1 MNKYA
6 IPQADPENIYSFT
19 DKFGDTLNVVPD
31 GEGGILFEI
40 EHAGDTV
47 SVNMTA
53 DVVPAQ
59 IMAMFRYAVDST
71 GMRPHELK
79 EKAIKGGLLR
89 PTSKPN
95 RQERRRVKA
104 KPAFNPGASFGVKA

>member
-19 DKFGDTLNVVPD
+19 DKFGDTLNVIPD

-40 EHAGDTV
+40 EHAGETV
-47 SVNMTA
+47 SVNMGA

-79 EKAIKGGLLR
+79 KKAIKGGVLR
-89 PTSKPN
+89 STAKPN
-95 RQERRRVKA
+95 RAERRRAKA
-104 KPAFNPGASFGVKA
+104 KPIYNPGLAFGVRT

>member
-6 IPQADPENIYSFT
+6 IPQADPENIYTFT

-40 EHAGDTV
+40 EHAGETL
-47 SVNMTA
+47 SVNMTS
-53 DVVPAQ
+53 DVVPKQ

-89 PTSKPN
+89 PAWEPS
-95 RQERRRVKA
+95 RQERRRAKA
-104 KPAFNPGASFGVKA
+104 KPIFNPGASFGVKA